1 MNFVD
6 LIMSAVN
13 VNIGHLCNREF
24 VFIQN
29 GSSFGRLFKFCG
41 AEEVVIYMQL
51 ISPQFQRHISDWVAG
66 TGQRCVALFAGG
78 EKKQNWKYQN
88 GVSMLY
94 GDPNKAY
101 LSFSHI
107 PIKWQPLT
115 LLPYSNFFWVCVSYF
130 STTLTVVSAEFF
142 QCWKFFFMKMPISV
156 IHETSF

>member
-1 MNFVD
+1 MWKWNFVEV
-6 LIMSAVN
+6 IMSTVN

-41 AEEVVIYMQL
+41 FEEVVIYMQL
-51 ISPQFQRHISDWVAG
+51 RSPQFQRHIADWVAG

-78 EKKQNWKYQN
+78 GKKKQNWKYHN

-115 LLPYSNFFWVCVSYF
+115 LLPCSNFFWFVF
-130 STTLTVVSAEFF
+130 HIFLRL
-142 QCWKFFFMKMPISV
+142 
-156 IHETSF
+156 